1 MHRAAILVVEDDK
14 SHALLLGGMLER
26 HGYTV
31 CGPAISV
38 KEASD
43 ILAAQTIDLVLMNIQ
58 LAGSVDGVKAATARS
73 HDHQVPVVLLGDASC
88 PEQLLDLAAEVEP
101 YGLLTRPVRE
111 EHLLS
116 TITFALFRHGR
127 DRALRQRQRELLA
140 GERQARG
147 QLEAQLSQAL
157 TEKAR
162 AQQQLNEQQ
171 RLQLSLVENIPLP
184 VFTKDKAGRYLLC
197 NSAYKEF
204 FGRSDEEIIGLD
216 AYAIHPPDLAGI
228 YLEKDE
234 ELLRLGTV
242 QRYETKIRNKSG
254 EFRDGIVQKALLRN
268 EDGEVFGLV
277 GTILDITERNR
288 AEEEKK
294 RLQTQLLQ
302 AQKMEAIGTLAGGI
316 AHDFNNILGAIIGYA
331 EMVRDDSPLGSTAAH
346 DLDQILLAGNRA
358 KDLVMQILAFS
369 RQSEKARIPLQP
381 ATIIKETIKLLRASL
396 PTTIAIKTKI
406 VGSTMPIL
414 ADPVQFHQL
423 VMNLCTNAFHAME
436 EKGGVL
442 TIALANLAPSEQR
455 SPPGEYA
462 IQLTVADNGVGIAPE
477 IKDKIFD
484 PYFTTKGVGKGT
496 GMGLSI
502 VHGIVTAHGGT
513 IACQSRPGEGTTF
526 TITLPAL
533 SEAADILDTVP
544 SREAPPPGA
553 ERILFVD
560 DEDTLVH
567 MTRIMLER
575 LGYQVTA
582 HHSSREALA
591 VFAENPQRFDVV
603 ITDQTMP
610 GMTGLELAQHLL
622 ALRPELPIIL
632 CSGFSSAVSE
642 EMARSAGI
650 RGFAAKPLIKKE
662 IGELIRS
669 VLDHRVPQP

>member
-1 MHRAAILVVEDDK
+1 MCSATILVVEDDK
-14 SHALLLGGMLER
+14 SHAHLLRSMLEGR
-26 HGYTV
+26 DYRV
-31 CGPAISV
+31 CGPVASG
-38 KEASD
+38 EAALD
-43 ILAAQTIDLVLMNIQ
+43 LLIAQPIDLVLMNIK
-58 LAGSVDGVKAATARS
+58 LAGSLDGVKTAAAINR
-73 HDHQVPVVLLGDASC
+73 DHQIPVVLLSGASS
-88 PEQLLDLAAEVEP
+88 PEQLLELAGEAEP
-101 YGLLTRPVRE
+101 YGFLATPVTE
-111 EHLLS
+111 ETLHP
-116 TITFALFRHGR
+116 TITFALFSHRR
-127 DRALRQRQRELLA
+127 DRARRQRQLELLA
-140 GERQARG
+140 GEAQARRH
-147 QLEAQLSQAL
+147 LETELSRMLDEKEQAL
-157 TEKAR
+157 R
-162 AQQQLNEQQ
+162 QLREQR

-228 YLEKDE
+228 YLDKDE

-242 QRYETKIRNKSG
+242 QHYETKVRNSSG
-254 EFRDGIVQKALLRN
+254 EYRDGIVHKAVLRN
-268 EDGEVFGLV
+268 EDGEVIGLV

-331 EMVRDDSPLGSTAAH
+331 EMVRDDSPPGSTAAH

-396 PTTIAIKTKI
+396 PTTIAITTKI
-406 VGSTMPIL
+406 DGSTMPIL

-442 TIALANLAPSEQR
+442 SIALDNLTPSEQQATA
-455 SPPGEYA
+455 GGYA
-462 IQLTVADNGVGIAPE
+462 VQLTVVDNGVGIAPE
-477 IKDKIFD
+477 IQDKIFD

-502 VHGIVTAHGGT
+502 VHGIVAAYDGT
-513 IACQSRPGEGTTF
+513 IDCRSQPGEGTTF

-533 SEAADILDTVP
+533 SEAADILEAVP
-544 SREAPPPGA
+544 SREAPPLGA

-560 DEDTLVH
+560 DEVTLVH

-575 LGYQVTA
+575 LGYRVTA

-591 VFAENPQRFDVV
+591 AFTDNPHLFDVV
-603 ITDQTMP
+603 ITDHTMP
-610 GMTGLELAQHLL
+610 GMTGLELAQRLL

-632 CSGFSSAVSE
+632 CSGYSSAVSE

-650 RGFAAKPLIKKE
+650 TGFAAKPLIKKE

-669 VLDHRVPQP
+669 VLDHREQQL